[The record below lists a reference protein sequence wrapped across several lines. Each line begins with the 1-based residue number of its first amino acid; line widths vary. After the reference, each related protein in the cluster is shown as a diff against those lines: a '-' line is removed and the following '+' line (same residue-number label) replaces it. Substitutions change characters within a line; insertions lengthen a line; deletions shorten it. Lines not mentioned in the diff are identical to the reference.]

1 MPDII
6 KQISALEWLRSI
18 PTHVPKGIRRYYL
31 YWKIFYFAALLAH
44 GTSFFMFAAIG
55 VDFMKWFNIVS
66 VVVFLLALA
75 LLHRGYYRLA
85 FWGVNAELIAHG
97 VAATV
102 CIGPIF
108 GMQNFVFPVVI
119 LSFIQPFY
127 SWRVSAVLAG
137 GTLAF
142 GAAVMLY
149 AVNHPPI
156 YTISETWTYYIVA
169 VSMFIFPASVLAM
182 VLPFIAEATRS
193 EKTLEAAY
201 DESERLLLNILPKQ
215 IAARLKSSQGM
226 IADDHERVAILFADI
241 VGFTTLSTR
250 LQPAQVVT
258 LLNDVFNA
266 IDALVEKYGVEKI
279 KTIGDAY
286 MVVAGLPDA
295 RDDSEAVI
303 ARLALDILS
312 TLETFTEPDTDRP
325 VQVRIGI
332 NSGRVVAGV
341 IGQRKFAYDLWGDA
355 VNVAARMEA
364 TGEPGKIQVPESF
377 AAPLSERFDFE
388 PRGEIDVK
396 GKGKVRTSFLVGEK
410 VIPCES

>member
-1 MPDII
+1 MSKITQQFP
-6 KQISALEWLRSI
+6 ALEWLRSI
-18 PTHVPKGIRRYYL
+18 PTHVPKNIRRYYL
-31 YWKIFYFAALLAH
+31 YWKIFYFIGCLAH
-44 GTSFFMFAAIG
+44 VMAFFMFAAIG
-55 VDFMKWFNIVS
+55 VDFMKWFNIFS
-66 VVVFLLALA
+66 VFVFLVALA

-102 CIGPIF
+102 CNGPIF

-127 SWRVSAVLAG
+127 SWRISAALAV

-142 GAAVMLY
+142 GTAVMLY

-156 YTISETWTYYIVA
+156 YAISETWTYYSVA

-226 IADDHERVAILFADI
+226 IADDHDRVAILFADI

-250 LQPAQVVT
+250 LQPAEVVT

-286 MVVAGLPDA
+286 MVVAGLPEA
-295 RDDSEAVI
+295 RDDPEAVI
-303 ARLALDILS
+303 ARLALDILA
-312 TLETFTEPDTDRP
+312 TVETITEPGTNHP
-325 VQVRIGI
+325 VRLRIGI

-364 TGEPGKIQVPESF
+364 TGEPGKIQVPDSF
-377 AAPLSERFDFE
+377 AGQLSDHFDFE

-396 GKGKVRTSFLVGEK
+396 GKGRLRTSFLVAEIIK
-410 VIPCES
+410 

>member
-1 MPDII
+1 
-6 KQISALEWLRSI
+6 
-18 PTHVPKGIRRYYL
+18 
-31 YWKIFYFAALLAH
+31 
-44 GTSFFMFAAIG
+44 
-55 VDFMKWFNIVS
+55 
-66 VVVFLLALA
+66 
-75 LLHRGYYRLA
+75 
-85 FWGVNAELIAHG
+85 
-97 VAATV
+97 
-102 CIGPIF
+102 
-108 GMQNFVFPVVI
+108 MQNFVFPVVI

-127 SWRVSAVLAG
+127 SWRISAVLAG
-137 GTLAF
+137 GTLVF
-142 GAAVMLY
+142 GTVVMLY
-149 AVNHPPI
+149 AVNNPPI
-156 YTISETWTYYIVA
+156 YAISETWTYYSVA
-169 VSMFIFPASVLAM
+169 VSMFMFPASVLAM

-193 EKTLEAAY
+193 EKALVAAY
-201 DESERLLLNILPKQ
+201 GESERLLLNILPKQ

-250 LQPAQVVT
+250 LQPAEVVT

-295 RDDSEAVI
+295 RDDAEAVI

-312 TLETFTEPDTDRP
+312 TVGTFTEPDTDRP

-396 GKGKVRTSFLVGEK
+396 GKGRVRTSFLVGEK